1 MGAKAVF
8 ASQHPILWL
17 TQSLAGATGLIVLRH
32 SPRTNNTIKLLDC
45 MIFNGKTRAIE
56 LIISGLLGHIIQNLK
71 IRCDA
76 WNADSKIGNCPG
88 DRLNPS

>member
-32 SPRTNNTIKLLDC
+32 SPKMNNTIKLLEC
-45 MIFNGKTRAIE
+45 MIFNGKT
-56 LIISGLLGHIIQNLK
+56 
-71 IRCDA
+71 
-76 WNADSKIGNCPG
+76 G
-88 DRLNPS
+88 DEQ

>member
-32 SPRTNNTIKLLDC
+32 SPKTNSTIKLLEC
-45 MIFNGKTRAIE
+45 MMFNGKTGTSNRAD
-56 LIISGLLGHIIQNLK
+56 N
-71 IRCDA
+71 IRIA
-76 WNADSKIGNCPG
+76 RSYNPKLTWNADSKIGNCHWGPPKS
-88 DRLNPS
+88 LLT

>member
-32 SPRTNNTIKLLDC
+32 SPKTNSTIKLLEC
-45 MIFNGKTRAIE
+45 MMFNGKTGTSNRADNIRIARSYNPKLKDDATRGM
-56 LIISGLLGHIIQNLK
+56 LIQRLETALGT
-71 IRCDA
+71 A
-76 WNADSKIGNCPG
+76 
-88 DRLNPS
+88 